1 MMDRNVSEEPTDEIV
16 FAEEDGIGPVNNA
29 IAKRPWKLIIV
40 DDEEEVHD
48 VTRLALNGFTFAD
61 RPLEF
66 LSAFSGEEARSV
78 LAEHSDA
85 AVVLLD
91 VVMETEHA
99 GLDVAKYLREELHN
113 TSIRI
118 ILRTGQPGQA
128 PERAVITNY
137 DINDYKEKTELT
149 SQKLYTL
156 MYAALRSFRDIT
168 ALESSRRGLEKIIH
182 ASSHIFEQRS
192 MAQFSQ
198 GVLEQITS
206 LLHLDDGAAYLASG
220 GVAAANEDGCL
231 NILAGT
237 GEFAGLVG
245 QDGRKVLRR
254 EVLDRV
260 EDALRSRKTKLSD
273 GRYTGYFS
281 TNTGAENVIYVSGV
295 NEQGDVDHRLVDIFG
310 HNVGVAFDNIYLR
323 DELEETQRE
332 IVYCLSEAVET
343 RSRETGYHVKRVAEY
358 SKLLAL
364 GYGMSEEEA
373 EIVKLAAPLH
383 DVGKVGIPDA
393 ILGKPGK
400 LTAEE
405 WEIMKTHAELGYDM
419 LKSSS
424 RRILQ
429 AGAVIAKEHHEKWAG
444 GGYPEGKSG
453 EDIHIYGRI
462 VALAEVFDALGSDRC
477 YKKAWPM
484 DEILDLVR
492 DERGK
497 HFDPKLVDIFLDNL
511 DEVEAIRA
519 AFPDAPAL
527 AA

>member
-1 MMDRNVSEEPTDEIV
+1 M
-16 FAEEDGIGPVNNA
+16 
-29 IAKRPWKLIIV
+29 
-40 DDEEEVHD
+40 
-48 VTRLALNGFTFAD
+48 
-61 RPLEF
+61 
-66 LSAFSGEEARSV
+66 
-78 LAEHSDA
+78 
-85 AVVLLD
+85 
-91 VVMETEHA
+91 
-99 GLDVAKYLREELHN
+99 
-113 TSIRI
+113 
-118 ILRTGQPGQA
+118 
-128 PERAVITNY
+128 
-137 DINDYKEKTELT
+137 
-149 SQKLYTL
+149 
-156 MYAALRSFRDIT
+156 
-168 ALESSRRGLEKIIH
+168 
-182 ASSHIFEQRS
+182 
-192 MAQFSQ
+192 
-198 GVLEQITS
+198 
-206 LLHLDDGAAYLASG
+206 
-220 GVAAANEDGCL
+220 
-231 NILAGT
+231 
-237 GEFAGLVG
+237 
-245 QDGRKVLRR
+245 
-254 EVLDRV
+254 
-260 EDALRSRKTKLSD
+260 
-273 GRYTGYFS
+273 
-281 TNTGAENVIYVSGV
+281 
-295 NEQGDVDHRLVDIFG
+295 
-310 HNVGVAFDNIYLR
+310 
-323 DELEETQRE
+323 
-332 IVYCLSEAVET
+332 
-343 RSRETGYHVKRVAEY
+343 KRVAEY

-462 VALAEVFDALGSDRC
+462 VALADVFDALGSDRC

-484 DEILDLVR
+484 DEILDLLR

>member
-1 MMDRNVSEEPTDEIV
+1 MLDEDAAENIF
-16 FAEEDGIGPVNNA
+16 FAEEDSSETLGA
-29 IAKRPWKLIIV
+29 AAKRPWKIIIV

-48 VTRLALNGFTFAD
+48 VTRLALHGFTFAD
-61 RPLEF
+61 RSLEF
-66 LSAFSGEEARSV
+66 ISAYSGEAAGAV
-78 LAEHSDA
+78 LAQHPDA

-91 VVMETEHA
+91 VVMETDHA
-99 GLDVAKYLREELHN
+99 GLDVAKYLREELKN

-128 PERAVITNY
+128 PERSVITNY

-168 ALESSRRGLEKIIH
+168 ALESSRLGLEKVIH
-182 ASSHIFEQRS
+182 ASAHIFEQQS
-192 MAQFSQ
+192 MSQFSQ

-206 LLHLDDGAAYLASG
+206 LLHLNDGAAYLASG
-220 GVAAANEDGCL
+220 GVAAANRNGDL
-231 NILAGT
+231 SILAGT

-245 QDGRKVLRR
+245 EDGRKVLHG
-254 EVLDRV
+254 EVLERV
-260 EDALRSRKTKLSD
+260 EEALKSHETSLAD

-281 TNTGAENVIYVSGV
+281 TNTGAENVVYVAGV
-295 NEQGDVDHRLVDIFG
+295 DAQGGVDRRLVEIFG
-310 HNVGVAFDNIYLR
+310 HNVGIAFDNLYLR
-323 DELEETQRE
+323 DELEDTQRE

-364 GYGMSEEEA
+364 GCGLSQEEA
-373 EIVKLAAPLH
+373 EIIKLAAPLH
-383 DVGKVGIPDA
+383 DVGKVGIPDS

-400 LTAEE
+400 LDPEE
-405 WEIMKTHAELGYDM
+405 WEIMKTHAILGYDM

-429 AGAVIAKEHHEKWAG
+429 AGAIIANEHHEKWAG
-444 GGYPEGKSG
+444 GGYPNGKSG

-462 VALAEVFDALGSDRC
+462 VALADVFDALGSERC

-484 DEILDLVR
+484 DKILELLR
-492 DERGK
+492 GERGK
-497 HFDPKLVDIFLDNL
+497 QFEPRLIDFFLENL
-511 DEVEAIRA
+511 DRVEAIRDA
-519 AFPDAPAL
+519 YPDVL
-527 AA
+527 AAAA